1 MPNETDTIIVSC
13 SVEEDKGTS
22 GVVQEVF
29 AAENCSAE
37 CPTCQQSCAL
47 TAGHARLHHFEN
59 GDDWGLFPLHL
70 MRRVCCPLQQ
80 VTHEAGS
87 LVLPSFFSSPDTK
100 TLST

>member
-1 MPNETDTIIVSC
+1 MFTHLVSAVSSTSVRSQGGSVLKGGKTMPNETDTIIVSR

-47 TAGHARLHHFEN
+47 TAGHAGLHHCEN
-59 GDDWGLFPLHL
+59 GHDWI
-70 MRRVCCPLQQ
+70 
-80 VTHEAGS
+80 
-87 LVLPSFFSSPDTK
+87 
-100 TLST
+100 